1 MHKSTVLIIE
11 DNEINR
17 EILEAILEDD
27 YNLLIAENGKQGME
41 LLSAHTADID
51 VVLLDIQMPVM
62 NGYEVL
68 EAVSND
74 LNLRHIPIIVTTG
87 DDGSDVEEHCLT
99 LHATDFIKKPYNPLI
114 VRLRV
119 ENLIRMRNFAAT
131 LNDVEIDK
139 QTGVYT
145 RNAFMS
151 YHLFIKKRK
160 DGTIIISIL
169 SSFLR
174 D

>member
-62 NGYEVL
+62 NGYDLSRNVRSL
-68 EAVSND
+68 DDRVKSN
-74 LNLRHIPIIVTTG
+74 IPILALTANAFEEDRQLALAAQMNGHLSKPI
-87 DDGSDVEEHCLT
+87 DVEEMLRT
-99 LHATDFIKKPYNPLI
+99 IK
-114 VRLRV
+114 
-119 ENLIRMRNFAAT
+119 
-131 LNDVEIDK
+131 
-139 QTGVYT
+139 
-145 RNAFMS
+145 
-151 YHLFIKKRK
+151 
-160 DGTIIISIL
+160 SIL
-169 SSFLR
+169 
-174 D
+174 

>member
-17 EILEAILEDD
+17 EILEAILEDE

-87 DDGSDVEEHCLT
+87 DDGSDVEEH
-99 LHATDFIKKPYNPLI
+99 
-114 VRLRV
+114 
-119 ENLIRMRNFAAT
+119 
-131 LNDVEIDK
+131 
-139 QTGVYT
+139 
-145 RNAFMS
+145 
-151 YHLFIKKRK
+151 
-160 DGTIIISIL
+160 
-169 SSFLR
+169 
-174 D
+174 

>member
-17 EILEAILEDD
+17 EILEAILDDD
-27 YNLLIAENGKQGME
+27 YNLLIAEIGKQGME

-74 LNLRHIPIIVTTG
+74 
-87 DDGSDVEEHCLT
+87 
-99 LHATDFIKKPYNPLI
+99 
-114 VRLRV
+114 
-119 ENLIRMRNFAAT
+119 
-131 LNDVEIDK
+131 
-139 QTGVYT
+139 
-145 RNAFMS
+145 
-151 YHLFIKKRK
+151 
-160 DGTIIISIL
+160 
-169 SSFLR
+169 
-174 D
+174 

>member
-87 DDGSDVEEHCLT
+87 DDGLDVEEHCLT

-114 VRLRV
+114 VRY
-119 ENLIRMRNFAAT
+119 AAACQGDPCSRSANSVHKSS
-131 LNDVEIDK
+131 LLHAVPP
-139 QTGVYT
+139 T
-145 RNAFMS
+145 RC
-151 YHLFIKKRK
+151 
-160 DGTIIISIL
+160 
-169 SSFLR
+169 
-174 D
+174 